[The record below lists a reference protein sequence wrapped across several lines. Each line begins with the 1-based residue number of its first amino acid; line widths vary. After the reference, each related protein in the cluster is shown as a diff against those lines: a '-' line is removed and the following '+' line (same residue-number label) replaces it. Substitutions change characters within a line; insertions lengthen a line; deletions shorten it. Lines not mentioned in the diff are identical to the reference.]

1 MKHVITAVVVCV
13 LSTSAGY
20 FIGLRFAAQD
30 VVPVVH
36 IPETRAHASYVN
48 NRYQFSFSV
57 SPLWSRFFF
66 VESYTE
72 RGFVVDVYM
81 PVNDATKLASFT
93 EIEQRHGGV
102 LVDTVLYMT
111 EAQYDYEKQECE
123 EHADGP
129 CFYPTEYARANG
141 MVLATENPDLHAGWD
156 YCTELEMHD
165 EPVCSERDSDWIHGK
180 SVIGRT
186 LFFSGM

>member
-1 MKHVITAVVVCV
+1 MKHFLTAFIVCV

-20 FIGLRFAAQD
+20 FIGSRIAAED
-30 VVPVVH
+30 SVPIVQ

-57 SPLWSRFFF
+57 SPLWSTYFF

-81 PVNDATKLASFT
+81 PLTDTSKLASFT
-93 EIEQRHGGV
+93 EAEQRHGGV
-102 LVDTVLYMT
+102 LIDTVLYMT
-111 EAQYDYEKQECE
+111 EAQYEYEKQACE
-123 EHADGP
+123 AYEDGP

-141 MVLATENPDLHAGWD
+141 MVLAIENPDLHAGWD
-156 YCTELEMHD
+156 YCNDLDMDD
-165 EPVCSERDSDWIHGK
+165 EPACTERDSDWIDGK

-186 LFFSGM
+186 LFFATE